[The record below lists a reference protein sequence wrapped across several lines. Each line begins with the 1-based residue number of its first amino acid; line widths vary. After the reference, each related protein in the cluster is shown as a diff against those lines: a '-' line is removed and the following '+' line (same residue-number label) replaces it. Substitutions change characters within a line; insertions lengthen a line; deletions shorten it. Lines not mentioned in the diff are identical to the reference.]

1 MIFLSYDTRKN
12 KECETQIINADL
24 KTSHLFVQTWV
35 PDHLIRLLRDPN
47 YAYSL
52 FPWEK
57 IIALSQVVGT
67 TVRSYGA
74 FTNERLDGLLCLNI
88 EEDKLKI
95 EFIATAPWNYHTF
108 GKMRRVGSG
117 LICFTIRIS
126 NYTNHEGEFLLDAL
140 PDSEKFYENIGMTK
154 TGNVNDSGLK
164 EYFMSKK
171 VAISF
176 SNRFKKYIIKN

>member
-1 MIFLSYDTRKN
+1 VIFLSYDTRN
-12 KECETQIINADL
+12 NEECETQITNADL

-35 PDHLIRLLRDPN
+35 PDYLYRILLDPRFP
-47 YAYSL
+47 YQL
-52 FPWEK
+52 FEWDK
-57 IIALSQVVGT
+57 IIAYSQVVGT

-95 EFIATAPWNYHTF
+95 EFIATAPWNYHTVK
-108 GKMRRVGSG
+108 KMRRIGSG

-126 NYTNHEGEFLLDAL
+126 NYTNHGGGFLLDAL
-140 PDSEKFYENIGMTK
+140 PDAQKFYEGIGMTE

-164 EYFMSKK
+164 EYSMSNKM
-171 VAISF
+171 AISF
-176 SNRFKKYIIKN
+176 LNEFQKYIIKN

>member
-1 MIFLSYDTRKN
+1 MIFLSYDTVN
-12 KECETQIINADL
+12 EKECRTQIINADL

-35 PDHLIRLLRDPN
+35 PDYIYRTLRDPN
-47 YAYSL
+47 YSYGL
-52 FPWEK
+52 FEWDK

-74 FTNERLDGLLCLNI
+74 FTHERLDGLLCLNI

-95 EFIATAPWNYHTF
+95 EFIATAPWNYYTV
-108 GKMRRVGSG
+108 GKMKRIGSG

-126 NYTNHEGEFLLDAL
+126 NYTNHGSEFLLDAL
-140 PDSEKFYENIGMTK
+140 PDAEKFYEDIGMTK
-154 TGNVNDSGLK
+154 TGNVNCSGLK
-164 EYFMSKK
+164 EYFMSKN

-176 SNRFKKYIIKN
+176 SNEFKKYIVKN